1 MRRIGLGFACNNAC
15 IFCAQG
21 DLRAGGEELEEGR
34 VEALIEAVEP
44 GEVVAFVGGEPTI
57 HERLPAWIE
66 AAGARGARR
75 VLVQTNARR
84 LAYAAYARALK
95 GASKSLALEVSL
107 HGSTEPMHD
116 YHTSAP
122 GSFKQTLLGLK
133 NARSIGL
140 ETAITAVVTRSNFR
154 HLAEI
159 VAVAHSAG
167 ARAVRFAVAEPF
179 GRAGRDK
186 DRVIPAWELVKPH
199 LVHAAGEAR
208 RLGLG
213 VAVGDRASSP
223 DVLDR
228 FAGIGEVE
236 EVSTRAP
243 IANVTSVTSVSFSAP
258 EGEKRRVSLAVLGRP
273 APGRQEVRAQAR
285 RSGDD
290 LKAIFP
296 ALFDAGG
303 GAG

>member
-15 IFCAQG
+15 VFCAQG
-21 DLRAGGEELEEGR
+21 DLRSNSELDEER
-34 VEALIEAVEP
+34 VLGLIEAVNP
-44 GEVVAFVGGEPTI
+44 GEIVAFVGGEPTL

-66 AAGARGARR
+66 AAAARGARR
-75 VLVQTNARR
+75 VLLQTNGRR
-84 LAYAAYARALK
+84 LAYPAYTKALREASRAL
-95 GASKSLALEVSL
+95 ALALALDVSL

-122 GSFKQTLLGLK
+122 GSFKQTVLGLK
-133 NARSIGL
+133 NARAVGL
-140 ETAITAVVTRSNFR
+140 ETAITTVVTRSNFR
-154 HLAEI
+154 HLTEI
-159 VAVAHSAG
+159 ALVAHSAG
-167 ARAVRFAVAEPF
+167 ARAFHMALAEPF
-179 GRAGRDK
+179 GRAAQGR
-186 DRVIPAWELVKPH
+186 DRVIPALELIKPH
-199 LVHAAGEAR
+199 LLRAAGEAR

-223 DVLDR
+223 DVLER
-228 FAGIGEVE
+228 FAGLGDVE
-236 EVSTRAP
+236 ERAP
-243 IANVTSVTSVSFSAP
+243 MPPVA
-258 EGEKRRVSLAVLGRP
+258 GKRVSLTVLGRP

-303 GAG
+303 GAA